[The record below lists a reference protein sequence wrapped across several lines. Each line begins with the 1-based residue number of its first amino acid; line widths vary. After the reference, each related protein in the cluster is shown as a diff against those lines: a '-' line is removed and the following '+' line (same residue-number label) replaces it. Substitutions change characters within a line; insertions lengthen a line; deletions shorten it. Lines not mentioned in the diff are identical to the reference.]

1 MLAALLA
8 ALALASSEP
17 GDREA
22 ITAKLQT
29 IEVPPLAVGE
39 RGELSLVLLESPEP
53 ELPLAVRIAA
63 TALLLSE
70 NRLDWSAVVDPGALQ
85 PRVRASFRAPSE
97 PGRYIVS
104 AQVEYRVCSG
114 AWCRA
119 KQGSVEWVVD
129 VLAASP

>member
-1 MLAALLA
+1 MLPVLLA
-8 ALALASSEP
+8 ALALASEP

-29 IEVPPLAVGE
+29 IEVAPLAVGE

-53 ELPLAVRIAA
+53 ELPLLVRIADS
-63 TALLLSE
+63 ALALSE

-97 PGRYIVS
+97 PGRYVVR
-104 AQVEYRVCSG
+104 AEVEYRVCSG

-119 KQGSVEWVVD
+119 KRGSVEWSVE
-129 VLAASP
+129 VLAAP

>member
-8 ALALASSEP
+8 ALALASEP

-22 ITAKLQT
+22 IAAKLQT
-29 IEVPPLAVGE
+29 IEVAPLAVGE

-53 ELPLAVRIAA
+53 KLPLVVRIAA
-63 TALLLSE
+63 SALVLSE

-97 PGRYIVS
+97 PGRYVVS
-104 AQVEYRVCSG
+104 AEVEYRVCSG

-119 KQGSVEWVVD
+119 KRGRVEWVVD
-129 VLAASP
+129 VLAGSP